1 VLTQGHPG
9 RIQSNRLLYI
19 GAMLVLAGW
28 SLAGWSLAN
37 AAPIAESLAT
47 ARAAMASRAHSVG
60 MMKLNIPP
68 PALTA
73 TKAPTRPLPLD
84 EPRPT
89 RVNSQAMSS
98 LPENYRNRDADPQLS
113 GAFPIQWRE
122 SREIVSADIVSLVRN
137 YRRDGLPIV
146 QLYQSQQNRLA
157 IGLNTHGVPG
167 IYFTRHIGG

>member
-1 VLTQGHPG
+1 VLKHGHHG
-9 RIQSNRLLYI
+9 KNQSNRLLYI

-47 ARAAMASRAHSVG
+47 ARAAANRAHTVRSL
-60 MMKLNIPP
+60 KLNIPA

-73 TKAPTRPLPLD
+73 TKAPPRPLPLD
-84 EPRPT
+84 EPRAT
-89 RVNSQAMSS
+89 RVNSQGMAS
-98 LPENYRNRDADPQLS
+98 LPENYRDRDADPRLS
-113 GAFPIQWRE
+113 GTFPIQWRE

-146 QLYQSQQNRLA
+146 QLYQNQQNRLA
-157 IGLNTHGVPG
+157 IGLNNHGVPG
-167 IYFTRHIGG
+167 L